1 LNAVRNSREEATVQP
16 QSVLVVE
23 DDPDGQELVA
33 RMLIR
38 ANIPVEVAGTAED
51 ALQLIAPQEHV
62 AIVIDL
68 ALPGMDG
75 FELLSR
81 IRQDDRLA
89 RLPCIAITAYHTPS
103 LKQRVINEGF
113 DAYFPKPLDDIRFL
127 RTLKEIIGQAD

>member
-1 LNAVRNSREEATVQP
+1 MQP
-16 QSVLVVE
+16 HSVLIVE

-51 ALQLIAPQEHV
+51 ALQLISPPEHV

-81 IRQDDRLA
+81 IRQDAALSK
-89 RLPCIAITAYHTPS
+89 LPCIAITAYHTPS
-103 LKQRVINEGF
+103 LKQRVMNEGF

-127 RTLKEIIGQAD
+127 RTLKEIIDRAV

>member
-1 LNAVRNSREEATVQP
+1 MQSK
-16 QSVLVVE
+16 SVLIVE

-51 ALQLIAPQEHV
+51 ALQLLSSDEHV
-62 AIVIDL
+62 AVVIDL

-75 FELLSR
+75 FELLSH
-81 IRQDDRLA
+81 IREDAVLSK
-89 RLPCIAITAYHTPS
+89 LPCIAITAYHTPS
-103 LKQRVINEGF
+103 LKQRVMNDGF

-127 RTLKEIIGQAD
+127 RSIREIIDAQG

>member
-1 LNAVRNSREEATVQP
+1 MQP

-81 IRQDDRLA
+81 IRQDATLSK
-89 RLPCIAITAYHTPS
+89 LPCIAITAYHTPS
-103 LKQRVINEGF
+103 LKQRVMNEGF

-127 RTLKEIIGQAD
+127 RTLKEIIDQAV

>member
-1 LNAVRNSREEATVQP
+1 MLQSK
-16 QSVLVVE
+16 SVLVVE

-38 ANIPVEVAGTAED
+38 ANIAVEVAGTAED
-51 ALQLIAPQEHV
+51 ALQLISPEEHV

-75 FELLSR
+75 FELLNR
-81 IRQDDRLA
+81 IRQDSALA
-89 RLPCIAITAYHTPS
+89 TLPCIAITAYHTPS
-103 LKQRVINEGF
+103 LKQRVMSKGF

-127 RTLKEIIGQAD
+127 KTLKEIIDRIE

>member
-1 LNAVRNSREEATVQP
+1 MHPE
-16 QSVLVVE
+16 SVLIVE

-51 ALQLIAPQEHV
+51 ALQLISPHEHV

-68 ALPGMDG
+68 ALPGIDG

-81 IRQDDRLA
+81 IRQDHSLA
-89 RLPCIAITAYHTPS
+89 KLPCIAITAYHTPS
-103 LKQRVINEGF
+103 LKQRVMNEGF
-113 DAYFPKPLDDIRFL
+113 DAYFPKPLDDVRFL
-127 RTLKEIIGQAD
+127 KTLKEIIGSD

>member
-1 LNAVRNSREEATVQP
+1 MEP
-16 QSVLVVE
+16 KSVLIVE

-51 ALQLIAPQEHV
+51 ALQLLSPDEHV
-62 AIVIDL
+62 AVVIDL

-81 IRQDDRLA
+81 IREDSALA
-89 RLPCIAITAYHTPS
+89 ILPCIAITAYHTPS
-103 LKQRVINEGF
+103 LKQRVMNDGF

-127 RTLKEIIGQAD
+127 RAVKEIIGAAD